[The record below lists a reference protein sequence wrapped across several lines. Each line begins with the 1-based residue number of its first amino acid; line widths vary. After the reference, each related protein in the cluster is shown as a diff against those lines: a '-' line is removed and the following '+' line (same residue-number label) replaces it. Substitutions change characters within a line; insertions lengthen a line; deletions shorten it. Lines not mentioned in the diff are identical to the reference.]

1 MNRRQPHLHHHLHH
15 RHPRYQA
22 FVIIHLKESTESGKA
37 SVQPRIDNLLK
48 VEESTRTRPLKCKK
62 ELIATILDAVLFQR
76 AGARPSSGSNSAF
89 SSLLVDHFLLSQNS
103 SSIHSRVTTE
113 LRTVRYISLYYMIY
127 LDLTPFKSFSEELDP
142 PHISRSIVISKK
154 NWQSI
159 CRFWNLFGDG
169 MT

>member
-1 MNRRQPHLHHHLHH
+1 MNHRQLCQLRLRRH
-15 RHPRYQA
+15 RRPRYQT
-22 FVIIHLKESTESGKA
+22 FVIIHLKESTESGKV
-37 SVQPRIDNLLK
+37 SVQPRIDILLK
-48 VEESTRTRPLKCKK
+48 VEECTRMLRSKK
-62 ELIATILDAVLFQR
+62 ELITTILDAVLFQR

-113 LRTVRYISLYYMIY
+113 LRTVRYISLYYVIY
-127 LDLTPFKSFSEELDP
+127 LDLTSFKSFSEELDP